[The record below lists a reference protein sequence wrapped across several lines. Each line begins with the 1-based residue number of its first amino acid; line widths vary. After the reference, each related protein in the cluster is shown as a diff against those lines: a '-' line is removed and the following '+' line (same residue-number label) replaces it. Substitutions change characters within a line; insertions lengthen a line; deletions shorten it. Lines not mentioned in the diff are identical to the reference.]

1 MVYAAVG
8 SQYDCIATDGTN
20 SPASYG
26 FRNLPNGWAGLRRWL
41 EFAAFSVKSRGMT
54 TGGDGIFRWRRGGR
68 LWPALALAGILFS
81 LSAFPA
87 KAQLFSDRPP
97 PVPPAAVPDPG
108 SAVSL
113 APPSGPGAGPPPS
126 LPPALTQPSIATV
139 PPPIPPGGAPAQ
151 AVLALSARY
160 GKDLPP
166 INGGLVWRIFSDR
179 PDDTGTFK
187 MIREDRS
194 ATPNV
199 VLPPGNYVVHV
210 ALGLVSA
217 VRTVT
222 LKAETDREAFVLPAG
237 GLRIEGRVGT
247 SKIPQNQ
254 ISFAIYKGSQFE
266 GGDRASLVP
275 NVAAGDVVLLPEG
288 TYYIIS
294 NYGDANSVVR
304 SDIRVQAGKLTD
316 VAVTHRAAV
325 ITLKLVSDKG
335 GEALANTAWSVITP
349 GGDVIK
355 ESIGAFPRVVL
366 SEGEYRAIA
375 KNEGKVYERPFNV
388 VNGVDGD
395 VEVLAR

>member
-1 MVYAAVG
+1 
-8 SQYDCIATDGTN
+8 
-20 SPASYG
+20 
-26 FRNLPNGWAGLRRWL
+26 
-41 EFAAFSVKSRGMT
+41 MT
-54 TGGDGIFRWRRGGR
+54 SGGDGISAIRRGAV
-68 LWPALALAGILFS
+68 LWLALALL
-81 LSAFPA
+81 PA
-87 KAQLFSDRPP
+87 LVAPANAQFFSDRPP
-97 PVPPAAVPDPG
+97 PIPPALVPDPG
-108 SAVSL
+108 AAVSL
-113 APPSGPGAGPPPS
+113 APPSGPAAAPPS
-126 LPPALTQPSIATV
+126 APAAPGVPAPLTQSPSMAAVPPAGVPQGAAT
-139 PPPIPPGGAPAQ
+139 PGQG
-151 AVLALSARY
+151 VLSLSARY
-160 GKDLPP
+160 GKDLPS

-179 PDDTGTFK
+179 PDETGTFK

-217 VRTVT
+217 VRAVT
-222 LKAETDREAFVLPAG
+222 LKAETDRESFLLPAG

-254 ISFAIYKGSQFE
+254 ISFAIYKGSQFD

-316 VAVTHRAAV
+316 VVVTHRAAV
-325 ITLKLVSDKG
+325 ITLKLVSDRG

-355 ESIGAFPRVVL
+355 ESIGAFPKVVL

-388 VNGVDGD
+388 VNGVDGE
-395 VEVLAR
+395 VEVVAR

>member
-1 MVYAAVG
+1 MT
-8 SQYDCIATDGTN
+8 S
-20 SPASYG
+20 
-26 FRNLPNGWAGLRRWL
+26 RRDI
-41 EFAAFSVKSRGMT
+41 ES
-54 TGGDGIFRWRRGGR
+54 WRRR
-68 LWPALALAGILFS
+68 HLPSVIALLTASSVVTAAPAY
-81 LSAFPA
+81 
-87 KAQLFSDRPP
+87 AQLFSDRPP
-97 PVPPAAVPDPG
+97 PVPPASVPDPG
-108 SAVSL
+108 AAVSL
-113 APPSGPGAGPPPS
+113 APPSGPASGLTPPP
-126 LPPALTQPSIATV
+126 PTLTQPAPPPVAVGPPATAPAAAV
-139 PPPIPPGGAPAQ
+139 PPSQ

-166 INGGLVWRIFSDR
+166 ISSGLVWRIFPDR
-179 PDDTGTFK
+179 PDEAGTFK
-187 MIREDRS
+187 MLREDRG
-194 ATPNV
+194 ATPNI

-210 ALGLVSA
+210 SLGLVSA
-217 VRTVT
+217 VRAVT

-266 GGDRASLVP
+266 AAERAPLVP
-275 NVAAGDVVLLPEG
+275 SVAASDVVLLPEG

-316 VAVTHRAAV
+316 VTVTHRAAV

-355 ESIGAFPRVVL
+355 ESIGAFPKVVL

-375 KNEGKVYERPFNV
+375 KNEGKVFERSFNV
-388 VNGVDGD
+388 VNGVDGE
-395 VEVLAR
+395 VEVVAR

>member
-1 MVYAAVG
+1 
-8 SQYDCIATDGTN
+8 
-20 SPASYG
+20 
-26 FRNLPNGWAGLRRWL
+26 
-41 EFAAFSVKSRGMT
+41 MT
-54 TGGDGIFRWRRGGR
+54 QGGDGIVVFRRGGR
-68 LWPALALAGILFS
+68 LWPALAMIVLAAVSI
-81 LSAFPA
+81 PA
-87 KAQLFSDRPP
+87 KAQMFSDRPP

-108 SAVSL
+108 AAINL
-113 APPSGPGAGPPPS
+113 APATGPASAPPTGS
-126 LPPALTQPSIATV
+126 LPPALTTQPSMAAV
-139 PPPIPPGGAPAQ
+139 PPVNAPQGAAAPGQ
-151 AVLALSARY
+151 AVLSLSARY
-160 GKDLPP
+160 GKDLGN
-166 INGGLVWRIFSDR
+166 INGGLVWRIFADR
-179 PDDTGTFK
+179 PDENGTFK
-187 MIREDRS
+187 MIREDRNP
-194 ATPNV
+194 TPNL
-199 VLPPGNYVVHV
+199 VLQPGNYVVHV
-210 ALGLVSA
+210 SLGLVSA
-217 VRTVT
+217 VRAVT
-222 LKAETDREAFVLPAG
+222 LKAETDREFFVLPAG

-316 VAVTHRAAV
+316 VVVTHRAAV
-325 ITLKLVSDKG
+325 ITLKLVSDRG

-355 ESIGAFPRVVL
+355 ESIGAFPKVVL

-388 VNGVDGD
+388 VNGVDGE
-395 VEVLAR
+395 VEVVAR

>member
-1 MVYAAVG
+1 M
-8 SQYDCIATDGTN
+8 
-20 SPASYG
+20 
-26 FRNLPNGWAGLRRWL
+26 
-41 EFAAFSVKSRGMT
+41 K
-54 TGGDGIFRWRRGGR
+54 TGGDGIVRWRRVER
-68 LWPALALAGILFS
+68 LWPMLALTVIL
-81 LSAFPA
+81 LAVAIPPA
-87 KAQLFSDRPP
+87 KAQLFSDHPP
-97 PVPPAAVPDPG
+97 PIPPISVPDAGP
-108 SAVSL
+108 AVSL
-113 APPSGPGAGPPPS
+113 APPSGAGAGAPPS

-139 PPPIPPGGAPAQ
+139 PPTAPPGGAPAQ

-160 GKDLPP
+160 GKDLPAV
-166 INGGLVWRIFSDR
+166 NAGLVWRIFADR
-179 PDDTGTFK
+179 PDETGTFK

-217 VRTVT
+217 VRAVT
-222 LKAETDREAFVLPAG
+222 LRAETDRESFVLPAG

-247 SKIPQNQ
+247 TKIPQNQ

-325 ITLKLVSDKG
+325 ITLKLVSDRG

-388 VNGVDGD
+388 VNGVDGE
-395 VEVLAR
+395 VEVVAR